1 MLGSVGSAN
10 ELVEKIGLGEDTF
23 LEYKKPEYELI
34 GGAELRLTIFAADA
48 RAEP

>member
-1 MLGSVGSAN
+1 MLGSAN

-23 LEYKKPEYELI
+23 VEYKKPEYELI

-48 RAEP
+48 HAQP